1 MAPCNATGAAGVPVT
16 IAEDAR
22 VATDAA
28 AHEALT
34 QRLRA
39 ELAQARRER
48 DLANQWAAKVEAD
61 ADGLRK
67 ALGFIE
73 LAEST
78 TIMPPK
84 WLAPAP
90 SKASKRATLVL
101 LLSDMH
107 FDEVVRPEE
116 VGGLN
121 AYDRRIAEL
130 RLKAWAGNA
139 VKVAHH
145 YLSGVTYDG
154 VVLLLGGD
162 TFSGD
167 IHEELSQTN
176 ADTSLGSLLHW
187 SEQIGAAV
195 DMLADEFGKV
205 HVAAVPG
212 NHGRTSRKPRAKLRA
227 RTNFD
232 WLLAKML
239 ERAGAKDKR
248 LSFQVADDA
257 DTLVSIYGRGHLLTH
272 GDQTTGGG
280 GIGGIW
286 PPIMRL
292 RARKAQRAMSVG
304 TPFDTLWM
312 GHWHQLIQ
320 TPGLIING
328 SLKGTDEYAWLNNF
342 GHEVPQQALAV
353 VTPEHGITVQAPVFA
368 LDRAKER
375 W

>member
-1 MAPCNATGAAGVPVT
+1 MPVGVLADQIEAAGQEAVT
-16 IAEDAR
+16 A
-22 VATDAA
+22 
-28 AHEALT
+28 
-34 QRLRA
+34 RLRA

-48 DLANQWAAKVEAD
+48 DRANQWGAKIEAEAD
-61 ADGLRK
+61 QLRR
-67 ALGFIE
+67 ALGFIGA
-73 LAEST
+73 AESA
-78 TIMPPK
+78 TIAPPK
-84 WLAPAP
+84 WLAPGAP
-90 SKASKRATLVL
+90 KASKRATLVL

-130 RLKAWAGNA
+130 RLRTWAENS
-139 VKVAHH
+139 VKLARH
-145 YLSGVTYDG
+145 YLAGVTYDG
-154 VVLLLGGD
+154 VVLMLGGD

-195 DMLADEFGKV
+195 DLLADEFGKV

-239 ERAGAKDKR
+239 ERAGAKDRR
-248 LSFQVADDA
+248 LTFQVADDA
-257 DTLVSIYGRGHLLTH
+257 DALISIYGRGHLLTH
-272 GDQTTGGG
+272 GDQVTGGS

-286 PPIMRL
+286 PPIMRM
-292 RARKAQRAMSVG
+292 RARKAQRAMSIG
-304 TPFDTLWM
+304 APFDTLWM

-328 SLKGTDEYAWLNNF
+328 STKGTDEYAWLNNF
-342 GHEVPQQALAV
+342 GHEPPQQALAV
-353 VTPEHGITVQAPVFA
+353 VTPEHGITLQAPVFCMNRKA
-368 LDRAKER
+368 ER